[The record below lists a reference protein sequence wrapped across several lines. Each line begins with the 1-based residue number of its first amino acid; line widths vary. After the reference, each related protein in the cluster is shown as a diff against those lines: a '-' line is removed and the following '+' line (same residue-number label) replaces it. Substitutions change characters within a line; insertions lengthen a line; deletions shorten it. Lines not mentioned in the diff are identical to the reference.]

1 MATASKLMQGQDTDS
16 LHASSPGTDQRQ
28 SAATGPQGDVLAVTV
43 LQPLPTPGLPSPKTD
58 FLSIYRALQPSSKV
72 LTVALHRHVASAAP
86 AGALKQLAREYD
98 QMNDVL
104 AALQQQLADAQS
116 PVERRQHEIWC
127 PPTEQATRLPCIHDD
142 EYWYER
148 GDLLLL
154 KLDMMCSAL
163 RARSLT
169 DAARFAAYIRSTWD
183 SHTVHMFGRICE
195 IVDQKTVDDL
205 MGKMM
210 HLASHLMSIP
220 DGASHA
226 LRTVVWLKSHVARP
240 NIAFTKAD
248 IGRWSR
254 EADALFDQL
263 LVQPRP
269 KDKPVQFYDCATPRR
284 ELWHAYNSAKCWSI
298 AQTRARQLASPAGIP
313 PCFHISFERMLHVL
327 NIYAHREI
335 EEKVWLAVGTHL
347 PEELTEEVFQYVLA
361 AEEVPLVTY
370 TRNEDKTLREE
381 YRCARRPI

>member
-1 MATASKLMQGQDTDS
+1 MGVEVEWKWRSEPERHLSHTRTEHPPSLTIVPRLHQYLRQEVNALILGRHSTCDMATASKLMQGQDTDS

-148 GDLLLL
+148 GDLLR
-154 KLDMMCSAL
+154 K
-163 RARSLT
+163 
-169 DAARFAAYIRSTWD
+169 Y
-183 SHTVHMFGRICE
+183 
-195 IVDQKTVDDL
+195 
-205 MGKMM
+205 
-210 HLASHLMSIP
+210 
-220 DGASHA
+220 
-226 LRTVVWLKSHVARP
+226 
-240 NIAFTKAD
+240 
-248 IGRWSR
+248 
-254 EADALFDQL
+254 
-263 LVQPRP
+263 
-269 KDKPVQFYDCATPRR
+269 
-284 ELWHAYNSAKCWSI
+284 
-298 AQTRARQLASPAGIP
+298 
-313 PCFHISFERMLHVL
+313 
-327 NIYAHREI
+327 
-335 EEKVWLAVGTHL
+335 
-347 PEELTEEVFQYVLA
+347 
-361 AEEVPLVTY
+361 
-370 TRNEDKTLREE
+370 
-381 YRCARRPI
+381 